1 MRRSSKR
8 NHSISPPKPVTSG
21 GGNSGGGGGGGSSSG
36 GGSDESDGAFLGPA
50 EPTPEEVA
58 SNEAANSAEAR
69 RRKRRELHE
78 AKLAQTKTEAER
90 RSIEEEY
97 ARTEKKAAEDDKR
110 RARGSDLLRH
120 GAVPLDAT
128 GKVVRGPEGFAPQ
141 LQSVD
146 RGYRRKIFEAASRSK
161 SDPFELDLALTPDYT
176 EKIEGVKPS
185 TLQAPTSP
193 MDSLLPH
200 DVDTRKAIGIEAGL
214 RNIERKLDDPEDER
228 YAIGDMQPAVD
239 SFKQKLADMDIPQ
252 IRNRLEAAEGFSDR
266 LGAAEGFS
274 KGNTRGQTVSIPRE
288 DLTAAQIEVLEGF
301 PVDTRPTTD
310 AYVHVDLTK
319 YATELSQLGKM
330 LSRTEKE
337 LSLRSRRRDDL
348 EKSQGL
354 YRKFLRSEALKDA
367 SDGVGTVKED

>member
-8 NHSISPPKPVTSG
+8 NHSISPPKSVTSG
-21 GGNSGGGGGGGSSSG
+21 GGNSGGRGSGGTSGGSSSG
-36 GGSDESDGAFLGPA
+36 GGSDESEDTYLGPA

-78 AKLAQTKTEAER
+78 AKLAQTETEAER

-97 ARTEKKAAEDDKR
+97 AHTEKKAAEDDKR
-110 RARGSDLLRH
+110 RARVSGLLRH

-141 LQSVD
+141 LQSVV
-146 RGYRRKIFEAASRSK
+146 RGIGRKISEAVSRSK

-185 TLQAPTSP
+185 TLQAPTPPISP
-193 MDSLLPH
+193 LLTH
-200 DVDTRKAIGIEAGL
+200 DVDTRKALGIEAGL

-228 YAIGDMQPAVD
+228 YALGDLQPAVD
-239 SFKQKLADMDIPQ
+239 SFKQKLSDMDIPQ
-252 IRNRLEAAEGFSDR
+252 IRNRLEAAEGFSGGR
-266 LGAAEGFS
+266 
-274 KGNTRGQTVSIPRE
+274 TRGQMVSIPRE

-301 PVDTRPTTD
+301 PVDTIPTTD

-330 LSRTEKE
+330 LSRAEKE

-348 EKSQGL
+348 SDVSDL
-354 YRKFLRSEALKDA
+354 YRKFLKSEALKDA
-367 SDGVGTVKED
+367 SDGVGTVRED